1 MKDSLTVGL
10 EHTLTYRVPTE
21 KTVPYLY
28 PEAEPFRIMPEVFAT
43 GYLVGF
49 MEWAC
54 MEALRPYME
63 EGERTVGTMINITH
77 EAATPAGMAV
87 TATVRCIGIDGKR
100 TVWEIEVR
108 DEVEIIGRGTHERF
122 AINYEKF
129 SARVAAKGGK
139 GQGNR
144 S

>member
-1 MKDSLTVGL
+1 MKDSLTAGL

-28 PEAEPFRIMPEVFAT
+28 PEAAPFRIMPEVFAT

-54 MEALRPYME
+54 MEALQPYLE

-77 EAATPAGMAV
+77 ETATPAGMDV
-87 TATVRCIGIDGKR
+87 TATVRCIEVDGKR
-100 TVWEIEVR
+100 TVWEVEAR
-108 DEVEIIGRGTHERF
+108 DEVECIGRGTHERF
-122 AINYEKF
+122 AINFAKF

-144 S
+144 P

>member
-21 KTVPYLY
+21 KTVPFLY

-54 MEALRPYME
+54 MEALKPYME

-77 EAATPAGMAV
+77 EAATPAGMEV
-87 TATVRCIGIDGKR
+87 TAKVRCIEIDGKR
-100 TVWEIEVR
+100 TVWEVEVH
-108 DEVEIIGRGTHERF
+108 DEVECIGRGTHERF
-122 AINYEKF
+122 VINYEKF
-129 SARVAAKGGK
+129 SARVAAKGCK
-139 GQGNR
+139 GQG
-144 S
+144 SK